1 MKNIPM
7 KYFLHFFAFIFIV
20 SSSAFSQENKIKRG
34 NKDFDKF
41 SYINSRDIYLKV
53 VEKGYESQDIYQNLG
68 DSYYFTA
75 ELQEASKWY
84 ELLIQKYEESV
95 SPEYLFRYAQSLKSV
110 EKYDEA
116 DQIMAKF
123 YAANPSDSRG
133 TNFED
138 ERNYL
143 DFIELQSG
151 RFDLKPFEM
160 NSENSDFAPTF
171 YGEQLVI
178 ASSRPEGNA
187 SVKKHKWNDQPF
199 SDLYVTNQGNEKS
212 DVTNLS
218 KKINTKYHESTATFS
233 KDGNTVYFT
242 RNNYTNNKFKKSTDG
257 ANLLKLYRSEKVNG
271 KWSKAVELPFNSDEY
286 STAHPALS
294 PDEKT
299 LYFASDMPGGKG
311 LSDLYKVTITED
323 GFGTPLLLGG
333 DINTEGR
340 ETFPFIA
347 ENGDLYFSSDGHPGL
362 GGLDV
367 FVAEQ
372 SEDGFY
378 SESYNIGRPVNS
390 PSDDFTFVINP
401 ETGIGY
407 FASNRAGGVGS
418 DDIYTFKQNKELIKS
433 CIQSLAGIVKDKNTN
448 QILPG
453 ATVVLVDVQGN
464 VIAETISGT
473 DGSFEINPI
482 YCDKTYAL
490 RGTMINY
497 TPDEVSFATS
507 STFSEEVTKTLYL
520 APKVPV
526 IVGNDLNKILN
537 LNPIYFDL
545 DKSFIRPDAEIEL
558 QKVIAAMNQYPDL
571 KIDVRSHTD
580 SRANDDYNIRLS
592 QRRNASTIKYIVE
605 KGGISADRL
614 TGKGYGE
621 TQLVNECSNDVPCS
635 EEKHQ
640 LNRRSEFII
649 VDN

>member
-1 MKNIPM
+1 M